1 MDRLSVWSVTNRVI
15 FAGLSIA
22 FCIAGLVLWCYD
34 ARKMEGLFDIVTRSG
49 NIVLSSVSVSF
60 IIMEIVDMVL
70 GIYESIKK
78 KNYELGYQA
87 GRQAALKQQSGE
99 DQAGADSNA
108 AERAESPTPGPNPD
122 E

>member
-22 FCIAGLVLWCYD
+22 LCIAGLVLWYYD

-49 NIVLSSVSVSF
+49 NIVLASVSVSF
-60 IIMEIVDMVL
+60 IIMEVVDMVL

-87 GRQAALKQQSGE
+87 GRRAALKQQNGE
-99 DQAGADSNA
+99 DQGGADSNA
-108 AERAESPTPGPNPD
+108 TERVESPTPGTNPD

>member
-22 FCIAGLVLWCYD
+22 FCIAGLVLWYYD
-34 ARKMEGLFDIVTRSG
+34 TRRMDGLFDIVTRSG

-87 GRQAALKQQSGE
+87 GRRAALKQQNGE
-99 DQAGADSNA
+99 DSGGADSNA
-108 AERAESPTPGPNPD
+108 AERAQSPTPGPDPD

>member
-1 MDRLSVWSVTNRVI
+1 
-15 FAGLSIA
+15 
-22 FCIAGLVLWCYD
+22 
-34 ARKMEGLFDIVTRSG
+34 MEGLFDIVTRSG

-87 GRQAALKQQSGE
+87 GRQDALKQQNGE
-99 DQAGADSNA
+99 DKGRADSNA
-108 AERAESPTPGPNPD
+108 AERAESPNPD

>member
-1 MDRLSVWSVTNRVI
+1 
-15 FAGLSIA
+15 
-22 FCIAGLVLWCYD
+22 
-34 ARKMEGLFDIVTRSG
+34 MEGLFDIVTRSG

-78 KNYELGYQA
+78 RNYELGYQA
-87 GRQAALKQQSGE
+87 GRQAALKQQNGE
-99 DQAGADSNA
+99 DREGADSNA
-108 AERAESPTPGPNPD
+108 PDRAESPTPGPNPD

>member
-22 FCIAGLVLWCYD
+22 LCIAGLVLWYYD

-49 NIVLSSVSVSF
+49 NIVLASVSVSF
-60 IIMEIVDMVL
+60 IIMEVVDMVL

-87 GRQAALKQQSGE
+87 GRRAALKQQNGE
-99 DQAGADSNA
+99 DQGGADSNA
-108 AERAESPTPGPNPD
+108 TERVESPTPGANPD